1 MENQLQVFDFE
12 GSNVRTVTINDEPY
26 FVGKDV
32 ATILGYKRTA
42 DALKAHV
49 DDEDKLTRQFTDSGQ
64 SREMKVINE
73 SGLYSLILSS
83 KLPSAKKFKRWVTS
97 EVLPAIRKTGAYQAK
112 PKDNYPIPA
121 TYGEALQLAATLQTK
136 IEHDAPSLKYF
147 HDQMRNPGLMTTTE
161 IAKDYGWSA
170 RKLNKYLES
179 KGVIYRQGN
188 KWVIYQ
194 KYADK
199 GYSQYE
205 PFPYDNNKGVKNN
218 LKWTQRGKK
227 FIYDLLAEDGI
238 RPVLEQMNLLEG

>member
-1 MENQLQVFDFE
+1 MENQLQVFDFD

-64 SREMKVINE
+64 NREMKVINE

-83 KLPSAKKFKRWVTS
+83 KLSSAKKFKRWVTS

-112 PKDNYPIPA
+112 PKDNYTIPA

-205 PFPYDNNKGVKNN
+205 SFPYDNNKGVKIN

>member
-1 MENQLQVFDFE
+1 MENQVQVFDFE
-12 GSNVRTVTINDEPY
+12 GSNVRTVTINDKPY

-64 SREMKVINE
+64 NREMKVINE

-112 PKDNYPIPA
+112 PKDNYQIPA

-179 KGVIYRQGN
+179 KNVIYRQGN

>member
-1 MENQLQVFDFE
+1 MENQMQVFDFE
-12 GSNVRTVTINDEPY
+12 DSNVRTVTINDEPY

-64 SREMKVINE
+64 NREMKVINE

-112 PKDNYPIPA
+112 PKDNYQIPA

-238 RPVLEQMNLLEG
+238 RPILEQMNLLEG

>member
-1 MENQLQVFDFE
+1 MENKLQLFNFNGQQ
-12 GSNVRTVTINDEPY
+12 VRTVTINDEPY

-64 SREMKVINE
+64 NREMKVINE

-112 PKDNYPIPA
+112 PKDNYQIPA

>member
-26 FVGKDV
+26 FVGKDA

-83 KLPSAKKFKRWVTS
+83 KLPSAKKFKHWVTS

-147 HDQMRNPGLMTTTE
+147 HDQMRNPGLMATTE

>member
-1 MENQLQVFDFE
+1 MENQMQVFDFE
-12 GSNVRTVTINDEPY
+12 DSNVRTVTINDEPY

-64 SREMKVINE
+64 NREMKVINE

-112 PKDNYPIPA
+112 PKDNYQIPA

>member
-12 GSNVRTVTINDEPY
+12 GSNVRTVNIDGNPY

-32 ATILGYKRTA
+32 ATILGYKNTK
-42 DALKAHV
+42 DALLKHV
-49 DDEDKLTRQFTDSGQ
+49 DGEDKLGSQIATSGQ
-64 SREMKVINE
+64 NREMKVINE
-73 SGLYSLILSS
+73 SGLYSLVLSS
-83 KLPSAKKFKRWVTS
+83 KLPSAKKFKHWVTS
-97 EVLPAIRKTGAYQAK
+97 EVLPAIRKTGAYKAK
-112 PKDNYPIPA
+112 PKDNYQIPA